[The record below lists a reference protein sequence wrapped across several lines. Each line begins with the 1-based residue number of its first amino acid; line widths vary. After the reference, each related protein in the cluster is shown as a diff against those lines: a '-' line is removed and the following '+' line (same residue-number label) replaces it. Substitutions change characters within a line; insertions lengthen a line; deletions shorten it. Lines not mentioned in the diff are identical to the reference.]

1 MDISILKKLGLSEKE
16 IKTYLKLLENG
27 PSSVRM
33 IAQAAEL
40 NRGTAYDILKDLMK
54 MGLVSYFHKDT
65 KQHFTAEDPS
75 RLIKFLASREDELKI
90 VKNKIEEIIPE
101 LKLLQNTQS
110 NKPVT
115 KYYEGSRGIKFILSD
130 ILSTMKEEKNKEY
143 FIYSAPG
150 IKEDVYAAYPEF
162 IKKRIKYKI
171 KVKTISLSEGGGTY
185 GLDERKWLINQK
197 NKLIPAMTYII
208 IYSNKCAFISRD
220 KSNKPVGVIIENNM
234 IYETQKIIFLQLWS
248 LLK

>member
-1 MDISILKKLGLSEKE
+1 
-16 IKTYLKLLENG
+16 LLEYG
-27 PSSVRM
+27 PSSVRVV
-33 IAQAAEL
+33 AQASEL

-65 KQHFTAEDPS
+65 KQHFTAEDPD
-75 RLIKFLASREDELKI
+75 RLVKLLASREDELKN
-90 VKNKIEEIIPE
+90 VKNRIEEIIPE
-101 LKLLQNTQS
+101 LKLLQNAQS

-130 ILSTMKEEKNKEY
+130 ILSSMKEEKNKEY

-162 IKKRIKYKI
+162 IQKRIKYKI

-185 GLDERKWLINQK
+185 GLDERKWLDNQK
-197 NKLIPAMTYII
+197 NKLTPAMTYII

-220 KSNKPVGVIIENNM
+220 KSNTPVGVIIENNM